1 MENVMKYNDMSTDEL
16 GGLFS
21 DYYKDTHGSRP
32 RFVDF
37 SDRAEVIRQ
46 LELLDN
52 YHAKMHETFE
62 SREQLREEG
71 WIIQESDPE
80 LQKMAYFLAKERDQW
95 KLENWGESFNE
106 AQHYEVKVA
115 A

>member
-1 MENVMKYNDMSTDEL
+1 MNYGKMSTDEL

-37 SDRAEVIRQ
+37 SDRDELIRQ
-46 LELLDN
+46 LELLNN
-52 YHAKMHETFE
+52 YHDKMQETFE
-62 SREQLREEG
+62 GREQLREDG
-71 WIIQESDPE
+71 WIIHEVKPE
-80 LQKMAYFLAKERDQW
+80 LQMQAYYLAKERDLW
-95 KLENWGESFNE
+95 KLENWGETFNE
-106 AQHYEVKVA
+106 AQHYEAKA

>member
-1 MENVMKYNDMSTDEL
+1 MNYEKMSTDEL

-37 SDRAEVIRQ
+37 NDREELIRQ
-46 LELLDN
+46 LDLLNN
-52 YHAKMHETFE
+52 YHDKMQETFE
-62 SREQLREEG
+62 SREQLREDG
-71 WIIQESDPE
+71 WIIHETDPE
-80 LQKMAYFLAKERDQW
+80 MQKMAYFLAKERDKW
-95 KLENWGESFNE
+95 KLDNWGEEFNE
-106 AQHYEVKVA
+106 ARYYEPKVA